1 MMTEEMND
9 TLIGIKLTKEGH
21 VPIREYDLVTDEEI
35 SEILADPARSAIIGI
50 LRHGIEDKLT
60 REDTDE
66 ATGDR
71 VIRERIVRRH
81 ALSVTEISRLSQN
94 SELSESPLS
103 NSQIYHHLPVLIDAG
118 YVIKYGVVKKGGRT
132 TDYYRRT
139 AKIFMF
145 DRFPGSKD
153 HRSEQANQKIE
164 QMLVYFGF
172 DLPDELVKEYV
183 GLRLRAADIE
193 HEAHSK
199 LIRMVRKDIAT
210 ADVLYM
216 FEDLICTHS
225 IVSEEWTRIRKRMHE
240 ILFG

>member
-1 MMTEEMND
+1 MTEEETD
-9 TLIGIKLTKEGH
+9 TLAGIELTKEGR
-21 VPIREYDLVTDEEI
+21 VPIKEYDLVTDEEI
-35 SEILADPARSAIIGI
+35 SEILADPSRSAIIGI
-50 LRHGIEDKLT
+50 LRHGIEDSFTK
-60 REDTDE
+60 EDIDE

-81 ALSVTEISRLSQN
+81 ALSVTEISRLSHN
-94 SELSESPLS
+94 TELAEALLS
-103 NSQIYHHLPVLIDAG
+103 NSQIYHHLPILIDAG
-118 YVIKYGVVKKGGRT
+118 YVIKYGVVKKGGRK

-153 HRSEQANQKIE
+153 HRSEHANQKIE
-164 QMLVYFGF
+164 QMLTYFGF
-172 DLPDELVKEYV
+172 HLPDELVKEYV
-183 GLRLRAADIE
+183 ELKLKAADIE

-199 LIRMVRKDIAT
+199 LMRMIRKDVAN

-225 IVSEEWTRIRKRMHE
+225 IASDEWMKIRRRMHE